1 MARIVYKDFF
11 DTRPDTIAGK
21 YLRRFWHPVY
31 RSQDLLKGRAVPI
44 RIMHEDLTLYRGEG
58 GAPHIVGYRCAHR
71 GNQLSAGWV
80 EGDSIR
86 CFYHGW
92 KFAQTGQCVE
102 QPAEQ
107 RPFCEKIR
115 IPSYPHVQE
124 FLGMIFVYMGEG
136 EPPPLP
142 RYPNFESTNHAVEVE
157 RWIRP
162 CNYFLNV
169 ENSVDT
175 THVCF
180 THRNSRTNY
189 GLELDIPKIRHQ
201 ETEWGVATYT
211 IWADGKTRRSNFGMP
226 YLSYVAGQI
235 SDPEVSMVEML
246 VIKVPIDDKSH
257 AQFELHK
264 VHGKLPT
271 SEDQRRWLER
281 RESERRSLTPS
292 HEELYLKI
300 LDGKMLLKH
309 LDPKRIDFIVL
320 EDDVAQVGQ
329 GANWDSWDRVDENLG
344 GADSGVV
351 LIRRIWRRELEALA
365 EGKPLK
371 EWTYQLD
378 MVPTGFEYV

>member
-1 MARIVYKDFF
+1 
-11 DTRPDTIAGK
+11 
-21 YLRRFWHPVY
+21 
-31 RSQDLLKGRAVPI
+31 
-44 RIMHEDLTLYRGEG
+44 
-58 GAPHIVGYRCAHR
+58 
-71 GNQLSAGWV
+71 
-80 EGDSIR
+80 
-86 CFYHGW
+86 
-92 KFAQTGQCVE
+92 
-102 QPAEQ
+102 
-107 RPFCEKIR
+107 
-115 IPSYPHVQE
+115 
-124 FLGMIFVYMGEG
+124 
-136 EPPPLP
+136 
-142 RYPNFESTNHAVEVE
+142 
-157 RWIRP
+157 
-162 CNYFLNV
+162 
-169 ENSVDT
+169 
-175 THVCF
+175 
-180 THRNSRTNY
+180 
-189 GLELDIPKIRHQ
+189 
-201 ETEWGVATYT
+201 
-211 IWADGKTRRSNFGMP
+211 MP
-226 YLSYVAGQI
+226 YWSYVAGQI

-246 VIKVPIDDKSH
+246 VIKVPIDDASH

-329 GANWDSWDRVDENLG
+329 GANWDSWDREDENLG
-344 GADSGVV
+344 GSDSGVV

>member
-1 MARIVYKDFF
+1 VIEYKDFF
-11 DTRPDTIAGK
+11 DTKPGSIAGK

-31 RSQDLLKGRAVPI
+31 RSQDLANGRVVPI
-44 RIMHEDLTLYRGEG
+44 RVLHEDLTLYRGATG
-58 GAPHIVGYRCAHR
+58 KPHVVGHRCAHR

-92 KFAQTGQCVE
+92 TFSETGQCVE
-102 QPAEQ
+102 QPPEPK
-107 RPFCEKIR
+107 PFCEKVR
-115 IPSYPHVQE
+115 IPSYPHVRE
-124 FLGMIFVYMGEG
+124 YLGMIFVYMGEG

-142 RYPNFESTNHAVEVE
+142 SYPSFESTDHAVEVE

-175 THVCF
+175 THVVF
-180 THRNSRTNY
+180 THRTSRLDQ
-189 GLELDIPKIRHQ
+189 GLELDIPKIRHE

-235 SDPEVSMVEML
+235 TDPETCLVEML
-246 VIKVPIDDKSH
+246 VIKVPIDDHSH
-257 AQFELHK
+257 TQFELHK
-264 VHGKLPT
+264 VHTKKMTPD
-271 SEDQRRWLER
+271 ERARWIER
-281 RESERRSLTPS
+281 REHERKSLNPS
-292 HEELYLKI
+292 HDDLYLDI
-300 LDGKMLLKH
+300 LNGKRPLKDI
-309 LDPKRIDFIVL
+309 DPKRIDFIVV

-329 GANWDSWDRVDENLG
+329 GSNWDSWDRMDEHLG

-351 LIRRIWRRELEALA
+351 LIRRLWRRELEALS
-365 EGKPLK
+365 EGRPLK
-371 EWTYQLD
+371 DWRYQLD
-378 MVPTGFEYV
+378 MVPDGFQYV